1 MKLNKYLQPPEAPVT
16 QTRKFTKGVDF
27 DLNNDNNIITSLKLK
42 DLSVTTA
49 KIDNLAVTSAKINDF
64 SFNSGQGGTLTLGGT
79 ANGNGVM
86 KVNNSLGSAIVTADN
101 AGILVEGGN
110 IVVKN
115 ADNTTIIDTEGIVS
129 TASFLTASVEDATTR
144 TTTSSTFVD
153 VSGGA
158 LTAFVTTRAT
168 KAIIF
173 VSGFGYNIAWL
184 QSATAM
190 QLQATDSVDGVL
202 VNFPI
207 TIESKLSSVSGTGSP
222 FTTFGYSADYQF
234 VSSSIIADLT
244 AGTHTLKLQYKTN
257 GSGTAELAL
266 TQLGYVILGV

>member
-1 MKLNKYLQPPEAPVT
+1 MKLNKYLQPEKAPVT

-49 KIDNLAVTSAKINDF
+49 KIDNLAVTAAKINDF
-64 SFNSGQGGTLTLGGT
+64 SFNSGAGGTLTLGGT

-129 TASFLTASVEDATTR
+129 TASFATDILVDNTIR
-144 TTTSSTFVD
+144 TTTSTSYVD
-153 VSGGA
+153 VPGS
-158 LTAFVTTRAT
+158 TMDSFVLSRSTRALVT
-168 KAIIF
+168 AYAQA
-173 VSGFGYNIAWL
+173 YNIQWVVD
-184 QSATAM
+184 QSSAM
-190 QLQATDSVDGVL
+190 NLACVDSVDGQL
-202 VNFPI
+202 FTFPLF
-207 TIESKLSSVSGTGSP
+207 TEWALSSINGTANTWGVSV
-222 FTTFGYSADYQF
+222 DYQLNSL
-234 VSSSIIADLT
+234 SSYFNLS
-244 AGTHTLKLQYKTN
+244 AGTHTLKLQYKVN
-257 GSGTAELAL
+257 GAGTAEIGLYTL
-266 TQLGYVILGV
+266 SYMLLGT